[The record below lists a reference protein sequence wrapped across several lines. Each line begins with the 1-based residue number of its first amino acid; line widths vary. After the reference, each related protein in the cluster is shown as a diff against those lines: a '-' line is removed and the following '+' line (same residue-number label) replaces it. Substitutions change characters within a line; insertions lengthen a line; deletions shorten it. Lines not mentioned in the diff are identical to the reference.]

1 MTVLVPEL
9 VLGPDGRT
17 REHAA
22 VELDGDRIARI
33 LDAADAPA
41 DAVRLPRR
49 LLVPGLV
56 NAHSHAFQRALR
68 GRVERVDPAHPHDD
82 FWTWREEMYAAA
94 TALDPDSV
102 RRASEACFREAR
114 AAGYTTVGEFHY
126 IHHQPDGTP
135 YDEPNELAHAV
146 CAAARAAGIRLV
158 LLQTASARAG
168 RGLPPSAGQRRF
180 CDASVDRY
188 LARVDALREHVAGE
202 PLITVGYAP
211 HSVRALPRD
220 WLEAIGQH
228 ASESGLPVH
237 VHADE
242 QPREIEESLAEH
254 GLRPISLLDACG
266 LLGPRTTIIHATHA
280 DDAELDLMAARGASV
295 CACPSTEANLGDGFL
310 PAARLWERGVP
321 VAVGSD
327 SNTRLDPFEEARETE
342 GLARRQAGRRNVL
355 VRQGE
360 DGPARSLWECLTVNG
375 ARALGLPAA
384 ELRADAPADL
394 VALDLDHA
402 EIADV
407 PSEHLPAAVLFSGS
421 SALVRETWVA
431 GSTAGAAR

>member
-1 MTVLVPEL
+1 MTVLLPEL
-9 VLGPDGRT
+9 VLGPDARVRAGVGVEVVGGRIT
-17 REHAA
+17 R
-22 VELDGDRIARI
+22 L
-33 LDAADAPA
+33 LDAGDAPA
-41 DAVRLPRR
+41 DARSLPRR

-68 GRVERVDPAHPHDD
+68 GRVERVDPEHPLDD
-82 FWTWREEMYAAA
+82 FWTWREEMFAAA
-94 TALDPDSV
+94 TVLDPGSV
-102 RRASEACFREAR
+102 RRTSEACFREAR

-146 CAAARAAGIRLV
+146 CDAARAAGVRLV
-158 LLQTASARAG
+158 LLLTAYARAG

-180 CDASVDRY
+180 CDASVDAY
-188 LARVDALREHVAGE
+188 LARVEALRESVAGD
-202 PLITVGYAP
+202 PLVSVGYAP

-220 WLEAIGQH
+220 WLEAIARH
-228 ASESGLPVH
+228 AAESGFPVH

-242 QPREIEESLAEH
+242 QPREIDESLAEH
-254 GLRPISLLDACG
+254 GLRPIALLDACG

-280 DDAELDLMAARGASV
+280 DDDELDLLAERGASV

-310 PAARLWERGVP
+310 PAARLWARGVP
-321 VAVGSD
+321 VAFGAD

-355 VRQGE
+355 VRPGE
-360 DGPARSLWECLTVNG
+360 DGPGRSLWECLTVNG
-375 ARALGLPAA
+375 ARALGLHAA
-384 ELRADAPADL
+384 EIAAGAPADL
-394 VALDLDHA
+394 VALDLDHP
-402 EIADV
+402 EISDV
-407 PSEHLPAAVLFSGS
+407 PAEHLPAALLFSGS

-431 GSTAGAAR
+431 GTR

>member
-1 MTVLVPEL
+1 MSVLVPEL

-17 REHAA
+17 RAHAA
-22 VELDGDRIARI
+22 VELDGARIARI

-94 TALDPDSV
+94 GALDPDSV

-135 YDEPNELAHAV
+135 YEEPNELAHAV

-158 LLQTASARAG
+158 LLQTAYARAG

-180 CDASVDRY
+180 CDASPDRY
-188 LARVDALREHVAGE
+188 LARVDELRAHVAGD

-220 WLEAIGQH
+220 WLEAIAQH
-228 ASESGLPVH
+228 AS
-237 VHADE
+237 
-242 QPREIEESLAEH
+242 
-254 GLRPISLLDACG
+254 
-266 LLGPRTTIIHATHA
+266 
-280 DDAELDLMAARGASV
+280 
-295 CACPSTEANLGDGFL
+295 
-310 PAARLWERGVP
+310 
-321 VAVGSD
+321 
-327 SNTRLDPFEEARETE
+327 
-342 GLARRQAGRRNVL
+342 
-355 VRQGE
+355 
-360 DGPARSLWECLTVNG
+360 
-375 ARALGLPAA
+375 
-384 ELRADAPADL
+384 
-394 VALDLDHA
+394 
-402 EIADV
+402 
-407 PSEHLPAAVLFSGS
+407 
-421 SALVRETWVA
+421 
-431 GSTAGAAR
+431 

>member
-9 VLGPDGRT
+9 LLGPDART
-17 REHAA
+17 RADVAIEVVA
-22 VELDGDRIARI
+22 GRITRL
-33 LDAADAPA
+33 LDARDAPA
-41 DAVRLPRR
+41 DALQLPRR

-68 GRVERVDPAHPHDD
+68 GRVERVDPEHPHDD

-94 TALDPDSV
+94 TALDPASV
-102 RRASEACFREAR
+102 RRVSEGCFREAR

-135 YDEPNELAHAV
+135 YDDPNELAHAV
-146 CAAARAAGIRLV
+146 CDAASAAGIRLV
-158 LLQTASARAG
+158 LLQTAYARAG
-168 RGLPPSAGQRRF
+168 RGLPPSPGQRRF
-180 CDASVDRY
+180 CDASVEAY
-188 LARVDALREHVAGE
+188 LARVDALRERVAGD
-202 PLITVGYAP
+202 PLITVAYAP
-211 HSVRALPRD
+211 HSIRALPRD
-220 WLEAIGQH
+220 WLEAIARH
-228 ASESGLPVH
+228 AAETGLPVH
-237 VHADE
+237 IHADE
-242 QPREIEESLAEH
+242 QPREIDESLEEH
-254 GLRPISLLDACG
+254 GLRPIALLDACG

-280 DDAELDLMAARGASV
+280 DDDELDLMAERGATV

-321 VAVGSD
+321 VAFGAD

-355 VRQGE
+355 VRPGE
-360 DGPARSLWECLTVNG
+360 DGPARSLWECLTING
-375 ARALGLPAA
+375 SRALGLEASQLA
-384 ELRADAPADL
+384 VGAPADM

-407 PSEHLPAAVLFSGS
+407 PAEHLPAAVLFSGS
-421 SALVRETWVA
+421 AALVRETWV
-431 GSTAGAAR
+431 GGVDT